1 MEQLPTWVSSGLKWL
16 AQGWSKGCCVDFGF
30 CLISVLIIACSG
42 WVLFSILA
50 WLFSKARTRIAYK
63 LSPLMLGICAALA
76 SLGSVGF
83 ALWLIGG
90 PPDLSWKIFPWV
102 GALLTGPVTALI
114 VRSGLLAERTRMV
127 LILDQHHPIP

>member
-16 AQGWSKGCCVDFGF
+16 AQGWSKGCCVDFGP
-30 CLISVLIIACSG
+30 CLISVFVFACAG
-42 WVLFSILA
+42 WALFEILA

-63 LSPLMLGICAALA
+63 LSPLRLKMCAALA
-76 SLGSVGF
+76 ALGSVGF
-83 ALWLIGG
+83 ALWLIGS

-114 VRSGLLAERTRMV
+114 VMSGIRAERTRMV
-127 LILDQHHPIP
+127 LILAQQHSIP